1 LIISCAAL
9 SLATLRVFKAV
20 EKPVYVHHLHA
31 TILHLTG
38 IGHTKLACR
47 FGGRDFPAYRRLRN
61 VITGIIA

>member
-1 LIISCAAL
+1 
-9 SLATLRVFKAV
+9 VFKAV